1 MSDSIKLKEVQA
13 VFRGTETMDGA
24 GVRLRRI
31 FGGYSTASITDPFLL
46 LDHFGSNKKEEY
58 IQGFP
63 WHPHR
68 GIETI
73 TYLLDG
79 KVEHEDSEGNRGTI
93 YPNDLQWMSSG
104 SGIYHQE
111 MPKPI
116 DMADPREAI
125 LSTGMPDS
133 SVGLQLWLNIPA
145 QKKMNKPAYRD
156 IKGRTVGSID
166 NGEGARIKLIAGRYG
181 KEESEFK
188 GDPGIDPHYMDIILE
203 PKSEFSY
210 TVPIGYNSLLYLM
223 TGSVTVIPQKTN
235 FTMGEAIVFG
245 MDGNTV
251 KLVSGESG
259 ARFIFLAGRP
269 LREPVHWYGP
279 IVMNSQEQLN
289 EAFRDLQNG
298 TFIRD
303 REPLFL

>member
-1 MSDSIKLKEVQA
+1 MPENEKLKEVQA
-13 VFRGTETMDGA
+13 VFRGTDTMDGA

-58 IQGFP
+58 IRGFP

-73 TYLLDG
+73 TYILDG
-79 KVEHEDSEGNRGTI
+79 KVTHEDSEGNRGTI

-111 MPKPI
+111 MPRPI
-116 DMADPREAI
+116 EKTDPREAI
-125 LSTGMPDS
+125 LSSGMPES

-145 QKKMNKPAYRD
+145 EKKMNKPSYRD
-156 IKGRTVGSID
+156 IKGRNVTVVD
-166 NGEGARIKLIAGRYG
+166 NGDGAKVKLISGKYG
-181 KEESEFK
+181 KDESEFQ
-188 GDPGIDPHYMDIILE
+188 GDLKIDPHYLDIVLE
-203 PKSEFSY
+203 PESDFKY
-210 TVPIGYNSLLYLM
+210 IVPDGYNTILYTMAGSL
-223 TGSVTVIPQKTN
+223 SVYPQNTN
-235 FTMGEAIVFG
+235 FSMGDAIVFS

-251 KLVSGESG
+251 KLVSSESG
-259 ARFIFLAGRP
+259 ARFILLAGRP

>member
-1 MSDSIKLKEVQA
+1 
-13 VFRGTETMDGA
+13 
-24 GVRLRRI
+24 
-31 FGGYSTASITDPFLL
+31 
-46 LDHFGSNKKEEY
+46 
-58 IQGFP
+58 
-63 WHPHR
+63 
-68 GIETI
+68 
-73 TYLLDG
+73 
-79 KVEHEDSEGNRGTI
+79 
-93 YPNDLQWMSSG
+93 
-104 SGIYHQE
+104 
-111 MPKPI
+111 
-116 DMADPREAI
+116 
-125 LSTGMPDS
+125 
-133 SVGLQLWLNIPA
+133 
-145 QKKMNKPAYRD
+145 
-156 IKGRTVGSID
+156 
-166 NGEGARIKLIAGRYG
+166 
-181 KEESEFK
+181 
-188 GDPGIDPHYMDIILE
+188 
-203 PKSEFSY
+203 
-210 TVPIGYNSLLYLM
+210 M